1 MSGARTLLDRFR
13 ESYLT
18 KMLAL
23 FLVIAVAVAG
33 SGLLMQGM
41 IADELDEDVRK
52 EVEVIGGLQAD
63 ELDMWLE
70 SRRENTR
77 MLSEFG
83 VMTSEDTAEI
93 DVFLEHEQANLPEE
107 VTTLAMV
114 DTESRTVVASPD
126 RALEGA
132 PVQRVGIG
140 SGESLEFEDDA
151 VRQTEPYIVD
161 GTEYIA
167 FLSPVPSRDD
177 RVVVLTANLEVVAD
191 HVFQSPFDGGFTQ
204 VVGAGDK
211 IVLDQRGDSTLQR
224 YAVSDSEALRAG
236 HAGEHGVI
244 ERDAVEGLLGERHL
258 VQYAPVNGGEWVLMY
273 HVPSSEAFQVA
284 DTVQQDIFILIGL
297 FLAGLGMV
305 GVVLHRYTVK
315 PVTRLEEHVAT
326 LEQGHLDATAES
338 GLGDEIGRLFDGV
351 EALRGTIKERIET
364 AEAATA
370 EAREASRE
378 AEAAKEDAVAAQA
391 EAEAAKQE
399 AEALGEHLE
408 TKATEFGTTM
418 AACADGDLTE
428 RLDPDSRSEAMTDV
442 AHSFNAMLD
451 EIEET
456 VQRVQA
462 FSEDVAAMSQQV
474 SVSVEEIRD
483 ASEEVSE
490 SIVHIADGSAD
501 QNDRL
506 LEMTDS
512 MNDLSAAVEEIS
524 SSTDELSSLTQSAAA
539 DGERGK
545 HAAEDAQRGMARIE
559 RETEDTVESI
569 DALAEQLNR
578 IGDIVDVITDIAEQ
592 TNILALNANIEAA
605 RAGEAGEGFAVVA
618 AEVKSL
624 AEETH
629 SSVAEIG
636 RIIEDV
642 SEQREAVVEGMESM
656 RAEVE
661 AGSKAVDEAIGALD
675 AIADKVED
683 TDVGVSE
690 INRATDDQA
699 GSAQQ
704 VLETA
709 DRVADISDE
718 TSAKAQNVS
727 AAAQQQA
734 ASVGEVSDG
743 VEHLA
748 ERTDDLEALLES
760 FEVRRERRVDVSGAA
775 AGATPAVTDGGNG
788 PGRSD

>member
-1 MSGARTLLDRFR
+1 
-13 ESYLT
+13 
-18 KMLAL
+18 
-23 FLVIAVAVAG
+23 
-33 SGLLMQGM
+33 
-41 IADELDEDVRK
+41 
-52 EVEVIGGLQAD
+52 
-63 ELDMWLE
+63 
-70 SRRENTR
+70 
-77 MLSEFG
+77 
-83 VMTSEDTAEI
+83 
-93 DVFLEHEQANLPEE
+93 
-107 VTTLAMV
+107 
-114 DTESRTVVASPD
+114 
-126 RALEGA
+126 
-132 PVQRVGIG
+132 VGIE
-140 SGESLEFEDDA
+140 SGESLEFEADA
-151 VRQTEPYIVD
+151 VHQTEPYIVD

-204 VVGAGDK
+204 VVGAGDN

-224 YAVSDSEALRAG
+224 YAASDSEALAAG
-236 HAGEHGVI
+236 HAGDHGVI
-244 ERDAVEGLLGERHL
+244 EQGAVEGLLGEKHL

-273 HVPSSEAFQVA
+273 HVPSSEAFHVA
-284 DTVQQDIFILIGL
+284 DTVQRDILVLIGL

-305 GVVLHRYTVK
+305 GIVLHRYTVR
-315 PVTRLEEHVAT
+315 PVTRLEDHVAT
-326 LEQGHLDATAES
+326 LEQGDLDATAES
-338 GLGDEIGRLFDGV
+338 GLTDEIGNLFDGV
-351 EALRGTIKERIET
+351 ETLRRTIKERIET

-399 AEALGEHLE
+399 AQALGEHLE
-408 TKATEFGTTM
+408 TKASEFGTTM

-442 AHSFNAMLD
+442 AHSFNGMMD

-456 VQRVQA
+456 LVRVQA

-524 SSTDELSSLTQSAAA
+524 SSTDELSSLTRSAAA

-545 HAAEDAQRGMARIE
+545 RAAEDAQRGMASIE
-559 RETEDTVESI
+559 RETEETVESI
-569 DALAEQLNR
+569 DDLAEQLER
-578 IGDIVDVITDIAEQ
+578 IGDIVTVITDIAEQ

-636 RIIEDV
+636 RIIDDV
-642 SEQREAVVEGMESM
+642 SEQREAVLEGMESM

-661 AGSKAVDEAIGALD
+661 EGSEAVDEAIGALD
-675 AIADKVED
+675 DIADKVED

-699 GSAQQ
+699 SSSQQ

-734 ASVGEVSDG
+734 ASVAEVSNG

-748 ERTDDLEALLES
+748 ERTEELEALLDA
-760 FEVRRERRVDVSGAA
+760 FEVRTGGGAT
-775 AGATPAVTDGGNG
+775 AGGEPGGTPAVTDGGNG
-788 PGRSD
+788 PERSG